1 MKKLISVL
9 LVIAMI
15 AAMSVVSFA
24 DYEVPGDDVLCVS
37 YDEIRPGIL
46 CGSQSPD
53 PAKTNTPSLGEEAA
67 TQGAF
72 FWGWIGAK
80 KDIKGFSY
88 KLDGGDAVT
97 MDSYKVAPE
106 GPVVDAAKATAEANK
121 GYTDT
126 VYSSRF
132 GVTVPVKAGT
142 NEVEIYADFTD
153 GTSEVFWK
161 ATVSV
166 AGEVIEED
174 VVGGGDVTSTD
185 DFAKGPGEYT
195 LKNDITGIFHTPAAG
210 GKFVIDL
217 NGKTWTCTADILL
230 QVKDN
235 AEVIVK
241 NGTLVSIEGATDT
254 IDIVGN
260 AKLTLENVKVKGN
273 VGSADAI
280 FVNSTSSS
288 VIVIDNCDLS
298 AGKAGI
304 DNTSATADITVIGGK
319 FSVYGEGADGTGRSC
334 AIELRNNAKI
344 KLVDNIDFEQNAIIC
359 RTATHTNSWAES
371 IILGEGASI
380 SFSDNVDL
388 GSASGNQY
396 TQVTVSYTPP
406 EVVEPEPE
414 TGDFGLIA
422 LAFVALSSVVVKKRK
437 AN

>member
-1 MKKLISVL
+1 MKKLISIL

-46 CGSQSPD
+46 CGSQNPD

-97 MDSYKVAPE
+97 MDSYKVTPE
-106 GPVVDAAKATAEANK
+106 TAVVNAAKATAEANK

-142 NEVEIYADFTD
+142 NEVEIYVDFTD

-161 ATVSV
+161 STVAV
-166 AGEVIEED
+166 AGEIKED
-174 VVGGGDVTSTD
+174 VVAGGDVTSAE
-185 DFAKGPGEYT
+185 DFAKGPGEYK
-195 LKNDITGIFHTPAAG
+195 LVNDITGIFHTPAAG
-210 GKFVIDL
+210 GKYVIDL
-217 NGKTWTCTADILL
+217 NGKTWTATADILL

-235 AEVIVK
+235 AEVIIK
-241 NGTLVSIEGATDT
+241 NGTLVSTEGAQDT
-254 IDIVGN
+254 IDVVGN
-260 AKLTLENVKVKGN
+260 AKLTLVNVIVKGN

-280 FVNSTSSS
+280 FVNGGSTA
-288 VIVIDNCDLS
+288 VIVLDNCDLS

-304 DNTSATADITVIGGK
+304 DNTSNVADVTVIGGK
-319 FSVYGEGADGTGRSC
+319 FSVYGEGAEGNGRSC

-344 KLVDNIDFEQNAIIC
+344 KLVGDVNFEQNAIIC
-359 RTATHTNSWAES
+359 RTQTHTNSWADS
-371 IILGEGASI
+371 FILSEGAKLE
-380 SFSDNVDL
+380 FSADVDL

-396 TQVTVSYTPP
+396 TQVKATYTAPAD
-406 EVVEPEPE
+406 PE

-422 LAFVALSSVVVKKRK
+422 LAFVAISSVVVKKRK
-437 AN
+437 EN